1 MILKRELGFLR
12 TIESLPFLHGGGGP
26 TVCHANQKGGVGFR
40 ALQISVVLEDALDG
54 DTRGASGMMMII
66 RCRGG
71 AKW

>member
-1 MILKRELGFLR
+1 M
-12 TIESLPFLHGGGGP
+12 
-26 TVCHANQKGGVGFR
+26 GFR